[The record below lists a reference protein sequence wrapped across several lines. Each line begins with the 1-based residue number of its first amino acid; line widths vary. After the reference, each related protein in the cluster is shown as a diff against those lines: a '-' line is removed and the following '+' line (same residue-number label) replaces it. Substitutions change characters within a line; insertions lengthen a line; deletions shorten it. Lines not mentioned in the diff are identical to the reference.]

1 MVIAF
6 LFFRRLVEVSPEM
19 VELEKQKK
27 KVYYCGTAF
36 TAALLNQKRNLST
49 SGSFKS
55 FEKNKLSAENEGR
68 KKRVR
73 VVRAASN
80 VTKISGYGVNYKLWL
95 EGNGATFGDGLFH
108 ILMNIETTGSISQ
121 AARQMNMSYRAAWG
135 KIKFAEERW
144 GVPLLITQVGGEM
157 GGGARLTP
165 VARELIDKFRR
176 LREVVDSFI
185 NYSFQDIFRGWPTL

>member
-1 MVIAF
+1 MF
-6 LFFRRLVEVSPEM
+6 
-19 VELEKQKK
+19 
-27 KVYYCGTAF
+27 YCGTGFA
-36 TAALLNQKRNLST
+36 AALLNQKRNPGK
-49 SGSFKS
+49 SGSINS
-55 FEKNKLSAENEGR
+55 FDENKLGAKNGGR
-68 KKRVR
+68 KKKVR
-73 VVRAASN
+73 VVRSSSN
-80 VTKISGYGVNYKLWL
+80 VTKISGCGVNYKLWL

-165 VARELIDKFRR
+165 VARELLDKFRR
-176 LREVVDSFI
+176 LHEVVDSFI
-185 NYSFQDIFRGWPTL
+185 NYSFQDIFRGWLTP